1 MPVATVPPDT
11 SYPQPDPDEP
21 HILFNDPDAD
31 VVLLSGDS
39 QTFRVLKLYIIR
51 SSTVLGKLIQAASNT
66 SKSGAANSAS
76 ARTRLPEVQLSDS
89 SAILSCLLTFIFP
102 VPSVLPSSLDEKM
115 ELLSVAQKYEMSSV
129 MDHIRG
135 SLSQQD
141 PPFIHREN
149 AFLAYSLAQKYGLR
163 REAIQAARFTLKFTL
178 TIEKFE
184 DVMPGAYLHELWKY
198 HQRVQ
203 AWLKFDLPLCGVGA
217 MLNAFKCSSHQY
229 ATGPPDWVRS
239 YIMSIANNPSLF
251 DPIEFQMAL
260 MRHTTGTVSNVVG
273 TSVAGCIFC
282 AQIPVETMRTF
293 WTTLTAVVHLT
304 VEKAESELSI
314 LGIDT
319 SPQSHEGLPAASF
332 PLPECLDISEADVI
346 VRSSDGADFLVH
358 KAILASSSPVFRD
371 MFSLPRSPNSEA
383 VGELAT
389 VEISEDAELVRSLIT
404 ILYPIPSEIP
414 ASYDK
419 ILALLAAAHKYDMTA
434 VQSSIRG
441 EVAHR
446 QSPVLDGAQAFRAY
460 AIASSSRL
468 IPEMN
473 TAASLTLD
481 YPMTFEH
488 LGDDLR
494 LFEGWAL
501 HELSNFRKGC
511 RDKLVSCFES
521 FLNTLNG
528 PSRIWIDCRGNKAQ
542 PLNEGGPALPTWVR
556 DFFSQQIE
564 ELKQD
569 FTRPLVKPSI
579 VRSKYLRALLE
590 HATRGYPGKCTFCLE
605 KHATNGE
612 DYSVQL
618 EREIA
623 RAREKASVVFLGYP
637 WYLNTRCTSPNLQPS
652 FDLT

>member
-1 MPVATVPPDT
+1 
-11 SYPQPDPDEP
+11 
-21 HILFNDPDAD
+21 
-31 VVLLSGDS
+31 
-39 QTFRVLKLYIIR
+39 
-51 SSTVLGKLIQAASNT
+51 
-66 SKSGAANSAS
+66 
-76 ARTRLPEVQLSDS
+76 
-89 SAILSCLLTFIFP
+89 
-102 VPSVLPSSLDEKM
+102 M

-129 MDHIRG
+129 IDHIRG

-184 DVMPGAYLHELWKY
+184 DY

-203 AWLKFDLPLCGVGA
+203 AWLRFDLPSYDVGA
-217 MLNAFKCSSHQY
+217 VLSAFKCSSHQY
-229 ATGPPDWVRS
+229 GTGPPYWVRS
-239 YIMSIANNPSLF
+239 YIMSIANEPSLF
-251 DPIEFQMAL
+251 DPIEFQMTL
-260 MRHTTGTVSNVVG
+260 MRHTVGTVSNDFG
-273 TSVAGCIFC
+273 KS
-282 AQIPVETMRTF
+282 IPVETMRSF
-293 WTTLTAVVHLT
+293 WTALTAAFHLT
-304 VEKAESELSI
+304 IEKAGPGLSI
-314 LGIDT
+314 LGT
-319 SPQSHEGLPAASF
+319 NTGPQNHVGPPQAAVSF
-332 PLPECLDISEADVI
+332 PLPECLDISEADVV
-346 VRSSDGADFLVH
+346 VRSSDRADFLVH

-371 MFSLPRSPNSEA
+371 MFSLPQSPNSEA
-383 VGELAT
+383 AGELAT

-414 ASYDK
+414 TSYDR
-419 ILALLAAAHKYDMTA
+419 ILALLATAQKYDMKA

-473 TAASLTLD
+473 TAAPLTLD

-501 HELSNFRKGC
+501 RELSEFRKGC
-511 RDKLVSCFES
+511 RDQLVSCFES

-528 PSRIWIDCRGNKAQ
+528 PSRIWIDCSGSKSQ
-542 PLNEGGPALPTWVR
+542 PLTKGAPALPTWMH

-569 FTRPLVKPSI
+569 FTRPLIKPSI
-579 VRSKYLRALLE
+579 VRSRYLGALRR
-590 HATRGYPGKCTFCLE
+590 HAASGFSGQCTFCLE

-612 DYSVQL
+612 DYCAKL
-618 EREIA
+618 EQEIS
-623 RAREKASVVFLGYP
+623 RAREKASVVFLG
-637 WYLNTRCTSPNLQPS
+637 
-652 FDLT
+652 

>member
-1 MPVATVPPDT
+1 MATVPPDT

-21 HILFNDPDAD
+21 PHILFDDPDAD

-39 QTFRVLKLYIIR
+39 QTFRVLKLFIIR
-51 SSTVLGKLIQAASNT
+51 SSTVLGKLIQAAS
-66 SKSGAANSAS
+66 KSGAANSAS
-76 ARTRLPEVQLSDS
+76 AGTRLPEVQLSDS

-149 AFLAYSLAQKYGLR
+149 AFLTYSLAQKYGLR

-184 DVMPGAYLHELWKY
+184 DVMPGAYLHELWQY

-203 AWLKFDLPLCGVGA
+203 AWLKFDLPSYDVGTV
-217 MLNAFKCSSHQY
+217 LSAFKCSSHQY
-229 ATGPPDWVRS
+229 GTGPPNWVRS

-251 DPIEFQMAL
+251 DPIEFQMVL

-273 TSVAGCIFC
+273 KSVAGCSFC
-282 AQIPVETMRTF
+282 TQIPVETMRSF
-293 WTTLTAVVHLT
+293 WTTLTDVVHLT
-304 VEKAESELSI
+304 IEKAESELLI
-314 LGIDT
+314 LGT
-319 SPQSHEGLPAASF
+319 STSLQSHVGRGLPAVSF
-332 PLPECLDISEADVI
+332 TLPECLDISEADV
-346 VRSSDGADFLVH
+346 VLRSSDRADFLVH

-371 MFSLPRSPNSEA
+371 MFSLPQSPNSEA

-414 ASYDK
+414 ASYDR
-419 ILALLAAAHKYDMTA
+419 ILALLAAAQKYDMTA

-441 EVAHR
+441 EVAHK

-473 TAASLTLD
+473 TAAALTLD

-511 RDKLVSCFES
+511 GDQLISCFES

-528 PSRIWIDCRGNKAQ
+528 PSRIWIDCRGNKSK
-542 PLNEGGPALPTWVR
+542 PLTEGAPALPTWVY

-579 VRSKYLRALLE
+579 IRSKYLRALLE
-590 HATRGYPGKCTFCLE
+590 HAIWAYPGKCTFCVE

-612 DYSVQL
+612 DYCVQL
-618 EREIA
+618 ERA
-623 RAREKASVVFLGYP
+623 VACAREKASVVFLRYP
-637 WYLNTRCTSPNLQPS
+637 W
-652 FDLT
+652 

>member
-1 MPVATVPPDT
+1 MATVPVDT
-11 SYPQPDPDEP
+11 SYPQPDPDDSP
-21 HILFNDPDAD
+21 HILFDDPDAD
-31 VVLLSGDS
+31 VILRSGDS
-39 QTFRVLKLYIIR
+39 QKFRVLKLYIIR
-51 SSTVLGKLIQAASNT
+51 SSTVLGKLIQAAST
-66 SKSGAANSAS
+66 PSDSGAANSAS

-89 SAILSCLLTFIFP
+89 SAILSCLLTFTFP

-115 ELLSVAQKYEMSSV
+115 ELLSVAQKYEMYSV
-129 MDHIRG
+129 IDHIRG

-203 AWLKFDLPLCGVGA
+203 AWLKFDLPSYGVGA
-217 MLNAFKCSSHQY
+217 VLSAYKCSSHQHG
-229 ATGPPDWVRS
+229 TGPPYWVHS
-239 YIMSIANNPSLF
+239 YIMSITENPSLF

-260 MRHTTGTVSNVVG
+260 MRHTTSTVSNVFG
-273 TSVAGCIFC
+273 TQKTVPGCSFC
-282 AQIPVETMRTF
+282 TQIPVDTMRTF
-293 WTTLTAVVHLT
+293 WTTLTTVVHLT
-304 VEKAESELSI
+304 IEKAEPELSI
-314 LGIDT
+314 LGTGT
-319 SPQSHEGLPAASF
+319 SPQSHVGLPAVSF

-346 VRSSDGADFLVH
+346 VRSSDRADFIVH

-371 MFSLPRSPNSEA
+371 MFSLPQSPNSA
-383 VGELAT
+383 TVGELAT

-414 ASYDK
+414 ASYDR

-441 EVAHR
+441 EVAQR

-481 YPMTFEH
+481 YPMAFEH

-521 FLNTLNG
+521 FLDTLNG
-528 PSRIWIDCRGNKAQ
+528 PSRFWITCRGSKSQ
-542 PLNEGGPALPTWVR
+542 PLTEGAPALPTWLH

-564 ELKQD
+564 ELKED
-569 FTRPLVKPSI
+569 FTRPLVKPSVI
-579 VRSKYLRALLE
+579 RSKYLRALLG
-590 HATRGYPGKCTFCLE
+590 HATRGYSGTCTFCLE
-605 KHATNGE
+605 QHATNGE
-612 DYSVQL
+612 DYCVQL

-623 RAREKASVVFLGYP
+623 RAREK
-637 WYLNTRCTSPNLQPS
+637 PS

>member
-1 MPVATVPPDT
+1 MATVPPDT

-21 HILFNDPDAD
+21 PHILFDDPDAD
-31 VVLLSGDS
+31 VILHSGDS
-39 QTFRVLKLYIIR
+39 HIFRVLKIYIIR

-66 SKSGAANSAS
+66 SKSGAAKKSAS

-102 VPSVLPSSLDEKM
+102 VPSVLPSSLDQKM
-115 ELLSVAQKYEMSSV
+115 ELLSVAQKYDMSSV

-163 REAIQAARFTLKFTL
+163 HEAIQAARLTLKFTL

-198 HQRVQ
+198 HQRVRAQ
-203 AWLKFDLPLCGVGA
+203 LKFDTPSCDAGA
-217 MLNAFKCSSHQY
+217 VLNGFRCHQY
-229 ATGPPDWVRS
+229 APHPPSWTRS
-239 YIMSIANNPSLF
+239 YIMSISENPSFF

-260 MRHTTGTVSNVVG
+260 MRHTTGTVSKDSGG
-273 TSVAGCIFC
+273 TVAGCPLC
-282 AQIPVETMRTF
+282 VHIPAETMRTF
-293 WTTLTAVVHLT
+293 WTTLTVVVHRSM
-304 VEKAESELSI
+304 EKAESGLSV
-314 LGIDT
+314 LGT
-319 SPQSHEGLPAASF
+319 NSNPQNHVGLPAISF
-332 PLPECLDISEADVI
+332 PLPECLDISEADIV
-346 VRSSDGADFLVH
+346 VRSSDCADFLVH

-371 MFSLPRSPNSEA
+371 MFSLPQSPNSET
-383 VGELAT
+383 VGGLAM

-414 ASYDK
+414 ASYDRV
-419 ILALLAAAHKYDMTA
+419 LALLAAAQKYDMKA
-434 VQSSIRG
+434 VQSSIRD
-441 EVAHR
+441 ELARR
-446 QSPVLDGAQAFRAY
+446 QPPVLDGAQAFRAY
-460 AIASSSRL
+460 AIASSSGL

-501 HELSNFRKGC
+501 HDLSNFRKGC
-511 RDKLVSCFES
+511 RDQLVSCFES
-521 FLNTLNG
+521 FLDTLEG
-528 PSRIWIDCRGNKAQ
+528 PSRIWINCPGHKTQSLTKDA
-542 PLNEGGPALPTWVR
+542 PALPTWVH

-579 VRSKYLRALLE
+579 IRSKYLRAMLE
-590 HATRGYPGKCTFCLE
+590 HAAYRYPGKCTFCLE

-612 DYSVQL
+612 DYCVQL
-618 EREIA
+618 ERAIA
-623 RAREKASVVFLGYP
+623 RAREETPLK
-637 WYLNTRCTSPNLQPS
+637 
-652 FDLT
+652 LT